1 MTLPF
6 VVFSSPIGVF
16 AEWFA
21 AVVVDIFNIFLVSDN
36 KTKKNESKL

>member
-6 VVFSSPIGVF
+6 VVFSSPIAVF
-16 AEWFA
+16 SELFA

-36 KTKKNESKL
+36 KTEKFES